1 MTQSECSCPDWAVM
15 CTHVA
20 AVLYDIGNR
29 LDTLPE
35 LLFTLRGVDAAEL
48 ISADI
53 TLPASDVVSSK
64 SIADDPLADI
74 EHWLK

>member
-1 MTQSECSCPDWAVM
+1 M